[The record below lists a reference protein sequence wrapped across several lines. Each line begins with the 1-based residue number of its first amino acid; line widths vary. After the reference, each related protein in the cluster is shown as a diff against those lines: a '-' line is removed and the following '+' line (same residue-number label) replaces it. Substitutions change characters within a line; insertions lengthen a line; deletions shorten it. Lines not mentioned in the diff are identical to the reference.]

1 MIRSRL
7 VKSEF
12 RWIAAVFALLILLAP
27 VHAGG
32 LRTVERSFPSYSH
45 GVRSFTCLAID
56 GGIVPLC
63 VPDDATLENQGE
75 LKIVWPKDRS
85 FAVIRKATEAEISLL
100 DQMDQPDGPKAWK
113 DYLAAEIKKDSD
125 QYELKDFQ
133 PGILAVNHWRIGAM
147 TLDYSFSGVRSCILL
162 LLWRTQDGTT
172 IAVTMRTGFSEFKSH
187 CEGLYQMIGGSMLV
201 PEKPVD
207 PTAGR

>member
-1 MIRSRL
+1 
-7 VKSEF
+7 
-12 RWIAAVFALLILLAP
+12 LILLTP
-27 VHAGG
+27 GHAGG

-45 GVRSFTCLAID
+45 GVRTYTCLLID

-63 VPDDATLENQGE
+63 VPNDATLENQGG

-85 FAVIRKATEAEISLL
+85 YAEIRKATEAEVSLL

-133 PGILAVNHWRIGAM
+133 PGILPVNHWRIGAM
-147 TLDYSFSGVRSCILL
+147 TLDYSFAGVRSCILL

-187 CEGLYQMIGGSMLV
+187 CDGLYQMIGGSMLV
-201 PEKPVD
+201 PEKSAD
-207 PTAGR
+207 PTASR